1 MSQEGMIVLIMP
13 RINGKFDFK
22 KIQVVSKGFVFIEE
36 AQEVVDFI
44 KEQTAEV
51 VHHMGKTKKNDA
63 ALRVE
68 LEKRLGKKL
77 YKIIRR
83 EPMIIPVIL
92 DI

>member
-1 MSQEGMIVLIMP
+1 
-13 RINGKFDFK
+13 
-22 KIQVVSKGFVFIEE
+22 
-36 AQEVVDFI
+36 
-44 KEQTAEV
+44 
-51 VHHMGKTKKNDA
+51 MGKHKRNDG
-63 ALRVE
+63 ALRAE